1 MENPVTRENLLESI
15 EAGRAVGFSWR
26 IATSN
31 HPSLIKNVQS
41 WKYTTSEYQEGQRR
55 YE

>member
-15 EAGRAVGFSWR
+15 EAGRTEDWT

-31 HPSLIKNVQS
+31 PSSLIKNVQS
-41 WKYTTSEYQEGQRR
+41 CKYTSEYQAGQRR
-55 YE
+55 YK